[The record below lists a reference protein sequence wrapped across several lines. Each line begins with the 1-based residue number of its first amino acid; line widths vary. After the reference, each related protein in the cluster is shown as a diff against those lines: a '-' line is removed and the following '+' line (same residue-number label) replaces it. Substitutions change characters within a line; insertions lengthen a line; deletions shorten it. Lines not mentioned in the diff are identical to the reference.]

1 MNLILGQGQGH
12 APGPT
17 TPPPLSA
24 YVHIPWCVRKCPY
37 CDFNSHTS
45 DSPLPEAEYV
55 EALIADLEQ
64 ELPAVQGRPLQSI
77 FFGGG
82 TPSLFSARSIGR
94 ILEAITS
101 RLPMADDLEI
111 TLEAN
116 PGTFEQARF
125 AEYRQAGVSRL
136 SIGVQSFNS
145 AHLQRLGRIH
155 DGGEALRAVEM
166 ARRAGFD
173 NLNLDLMH
181 GLPGQT
187 VEEALADLQQ
197 ALTLGPE
204 HLSWYQLT
212 LEPNTV
218 FYSRPPQLPED
229 DILWDIQEAGQASL
243 RSGGFVQYEVSA
255 YASEGRYSRH
265 NLNYWQYGDFIGLGA
280 GAHGKQSS
288 EGGGIQRYWKTRL
301 PRDYLTASNGFRAGE
316 RRLSAG
322 EIAFDFMMNAL
333 RLTGGVPSEVY
344 ALRTGQPLQLIEPVL
359 EQARSRGLLEDW
371 GQRLQATERGQLF
384 LNDLL
389 ELFLED

>member
-1 MNLILGQGQGH
+1 MNLILGTGP

-17 TPPPLSA
+17 SLPPLSA

-45 DSPLPEAEYV
+45 DDALPEKAYV

-64 ELPAVQGRPLQSI
+64 ELPAVRGRPLQSI

-82 TPSLFSARSIGR
+82 TPSLFSAQSIGR
-94 ILEAITS
+94 ILEAMAA
-101 RLPMADDLEI
+101 RVPMATDIEI

-145 AHLQRLGRIH
+145 VHLERLGRIH
-155 DGGEALRAVEM
+155 DGDEALRALKM
-166 ARRAGFD
+166 ARNAGFD
-173 NLNLDLMH
+173 NINLDLMH

-197 ALTLGPE
+197 ALALEPE

-229 DILWDIQEAGQASL
+229 DVLWDIQEEGQAVL
-243 RSGGFVQYEVSA
+243 RSGGFEQYEVSA
-255 YASEGRYSRH
+255 YARNGRYSRH
-265 NLNYWQYGDFIGLGA
+265 NLNYWQYGDFIGIGA
-280 GAHGKQSS
+280 GAHGKLSSS
-288 EGGGIQRYWKTRL
+288 EGGIQRYWKTRL
-301 PRDYLTASNGFRAGE
+301 PRDYLAAQGSFRAGE
-316 RRLSAG
+316 RRLDTG
-322 EIAFDFMMNAL
+322 EIPFDFMMNAL
-333 RLTGGVPSEVY
+333 RLTQGVPSRP
-344 ALRTGQPLQLIEPVL
+344 LCRTHRPVTCGHRTPAGQGAGPRV
-359 EQARSRGLLEDW
+359 ARTLGAAPARHR
-371 GQRLQATERGQLF
+371 QRPAVSERSA
-384 LNDLL
+384 
-389 ELFLED
+389 